1 MDLKYSE
8 NELVFQAELRSFLAE
23 NLSDSSAKVVH
34 KVHGLTKDI
43 MDELHSILSKRLARR
58 VVT

>member
-8 NELVFQAELRSFLAE
+8 NELVFQAAVRSFLAE
-23 NLSDSSAKVVH
+23 NLSDSIVKVVH

-43 MDELHSILSKRLARR
+43 MNELHSILSKRLARR

>member
-8 NELVFQAELRSFLAE
+8 NQLVFQAEVRRFLAE
-23 NLSDSSAKVVH
+23 NLSDTIAKVVH
-34 KVHGLTKDI
+34 KVHGLTKDMI
-43 MDELHSILSKRLARR
+43 DELHSILSKRLACR